1 MKESTKQNF
10 TASFAKVVNVLVG
23 TDQLSDDFSTAA
35 AHYDG
40 LIDCIERAGWD
51 LGKLEQVKHAVD
63 ETAQRLLSELR
74 DSLPDMSS
82 REEQL
87 FLAPFQHAIHQF
99 ARMTARERVAFRQE
113 YSRFMELRTR
123 SLQELAVATEVA

>member
-1 MKESTKQNF
+1 MKNTKTQSF
-10 TASFAKVVNVLVG
+10 TASFARVVNVLVG
-23 TDQLSDDFSTAA
+23 TDQLADEFSTTA

-51 LGKLEQVKHAVD
+51 LSKLEQVKHAVD

-74 DSLPDMSS
+74 ESLPDMSTG
-82 REEQL
+82 EEQS

-99 ARMTARERVAFRQE
+99 SRMTSSERQAFRQE
-113 YSRFMELRTR
+113 YNRFIELRSR
-123 SLQELAVATEVA
+123 SLQELAVTAEVA